1 MLSQTQCPRD
11 IGQILAPEMAEAE
24 VTGSP
29 RDVPEGKWIP
39 NGYPYLR
46 FYGMFFDCND
56 VNFNTR
62 LSFLKSYMIFKNSFI
77 RE

>member
-39 NGYPYLR
+39 NGGIEIPCTSKVCGR
-46 FYGMFFDCND
+46 ID
-56 VNFNTR
+56 
-62 LSFLKSYMIFKNSFI
+62 
-77 RE
+77 

>member
-29 RDVPEGKWIP
+29 RDAPEGKWIP
-39 NGYPYLR
+39 NGGIEIPSTYKVCGRIDKKAICGKKLK
-46 FYGMFFDCND
+46 GLN
-56 VNFNTR
+56 NF
-62 LSFLKSYMIFKNSFI
+62 
-77 RE
+77 